1 MLRLVQRRR
10 SMQRATS
17 FISLESPGESNGIS
31 EFWRKNTSAA
41 EAVELANLLR
51 ALRKVAGHLG
61 KNTGRID
68 YAGMSSSNDSSI
80 LLEPEMVM
88 GEYPVPFSKVDYLVG
103 VVTHE
108 ALHRIEWSD
117 RVWKLLE
124 PAFKMMSGLDRIRFQ
139 KLIHVGEDIY
149 VDHIA
154 DQKVFGLYTHKIR
167 KEAFAETRTRLRSG
181 VLSVDI
187 LVYLWWV
194 NTWTEEPG
202 IEIDPAYQKP
212 LDVLNRL
219 TTELVQIGR
228 NHKGV
233 TARCRLRAD
242 LHLKTWETIEDTIS
256 SWKIIDKRLYWYFT
270 SDDKKGKKSGKMAGK
285 RSTRS
290 SMNRGLVQEIETQLV
305 AHSPDLTPII
315 WSVVGEDDESVV
327 PISRLDFHMPAHPMI
342 DRRLVSRLKAIFQNY
357 AGTTKIVSR
366 GLTGGRI
373 DVRRLYRAPISGRCF
388 QQVDRIP
395 NPDWSVT
402 LLMDASGSMK
412 GSKWRMVENTV
423 ANLHRALMGY
433 QNRLQAYA
441 YFESDGICMISRL
454 LKDKQ
459 LLSVPPS
466 GQTASGQAIIA
477 AAYLMPKDRKR
488 NILFHVTDG
497 ESNFGCD
504 VRYGI
509 EYCRQQ
515 NIHLITLGCN
525 YKDRE
530 AMSRQYGKTIQFLQH
545 YGQLPQA
552 VERLFKWTFL
562 YGSKPHLQGNLNLN
576 KIAGS

>member
-1 MLRLVQRRR
+1 MSNREKRRKI
-10 SMQRATS
+10 MKRATGS
-17 FISLESPGESNGIS
+17 INRESSEEVNGIS
-31 EFWRKNTSAA
+31 EYWRKNTSTA

-88 GEYPVPFSKVDYLVG
+88 GEYPVPFTKVDYLVG

-124 PAFKMMSGLDRIRFQ
+124 PTFREMSNLARVMFQ
-139 KLIHVGEDIY
+139 KIIHTGEDIY

-154 DQKVFGLYTHKIR
+154 DQKVFGLYTHKAR
-167 KEAFAETRTRLRSG
+167 KEAFAETRARLRSG
-181 VLSVDI
+181 ILSIDI

-194 NTWTEEPG
+194 NTWTEDPA
-202 IEIDPAYQKP
+202 IEIDPAYGDS
-212 LDVLNRL
+212 LEVLSRL
-219 TTELVQIGR
+219 TTELFQISRSKNGAA
-228 NHKGV
+228 
-233 TARCRLRAD
+233 ARGQLRAD
-242 LHLKTWETIEDTIS
+242 RYLTAWKTIEDTIS
-256 SWKIIDKRLYWYFT
+256 SWKIIDKSLYWYFT
-270 SDDKKGKKSGKMAGK
+270 SDDQKEK
-285 RSTRS
+285 RSDRKPETKS
-290 SMNRGLVQEIETQLV
+290 SKAVMAPGLVQEIETQLV

-315 WSVVGEDDESVV
+315 RSVVGEDDESVI
-327 PISRLDFHMPAHPMI
+327 PISRMDFHMPAHPMI

-357 AGTTKIVSR
+357 AGGNKIISR

-373 DVRRLYRAPISGRCF
+373 DARRLYRAPISGRCF
-388 QQVDRIP
+388 QQVDRVP
-395 NPDWSVT
+395 NLDWSVT

-423 ANLHRALMGY
+423 GNLHRALMGY
-433 QNRLQAYA
+433 KNRLQAYA

-477 AAYLMPKDRKR
+477 AAYLMAKDRKR

-497 ESNFGCD
+497 DSNFGCD
-504 VRYGI
+504 VRHGI

-525 YKDRE
+525 YKDRKT
-530 AMSRQYGKTIQFLQH
+530 MSRQYGKTIQFLQH

-552 VERLFKWTFL
+552 VERLLKWTFL
-562 YGSKPHLQGNLNLN
+562 YGSKPHLQDNPNFN
-576 KIAGS
+576 MMNS